1 MRIQLKGRKIA
12 FNRNTTF
19 WMFSTPW
26 RMKGSLSDATDLG
39 GPVSLFNLDFSS
51 DKGNH
56 AKKAA
61 GCGEVLFPVQ
71 KPFLG

>member
-1 MRIQLKGRKIA
+1 M
-12 FNRNTTF
+12 T
-19 WMFSTPW
+19 
-26 RMKGSLSDATDLG
+26 
-39 GPVSLFNLDFSS
+39 VSLFKLDFSS